1 MQQLRPR
8 PPPLPHAQPQSQ
20 SQPRYAS
27 QSQRIDISSRPVMEK
42 RAKLHDS
49 ESCEAIKSFRKARW
63 QQFQQ
68 TAVDKFYSVTW
79 GLAVLV
85 FTSVPGTTCLIGA
98 LLLPSNAVLALLAVW
113 LVIESVFFVFRS
125 KQLKK
130 ISDEYV
136 ELPLPSR
143 EEISTL
149 LDRVLAVAKQADYN
163 DFVGGWFMGASLASL
178 TRTNV
183 RQFISHGFFH
193 RFYNELS
200 SDYQEAVEELVDRA
214 EVHLEMHFKD
224 PDAPPPPP
232 PDLLSFGSD
241 SEGESEAGE
250 EERGEGE
257 RAEGDERGES
267 ESESEAAARPRLTA
281 VDAAV
286 GAVGGSAICG
296 PLEAAAIAASSR
308 SLGRNWSDAQLPRT
322 SKSSDCGK
330 GEEEEAESGSGG
342 REKGGDAAGFESSGR
357 RTEGMGERRKKEK
370 GVDESVRFM
379 AHTREPLRA
388 IIHPLAFYVWGH
400 IVGFLTAAAMR
411 LLGFSKHT
419 APNGIHYWFRAP
431 KKSAPKRKTH
441 KAAAVMPIFDDT
453 SAAGAT
459 SAAPTAPLLGAR
471 GGRVTREEE
480 AEEGV
485 VLVHGLG
492 LGLTPYLSFV
502 HMLSRSYPK
511 KKLIVMELAHLA
523 VRLSTS
529 SPTIDDVADGLTDAM
544 AVHGMQSAIFV
555 GHSYGALVLARQVRK
570 RPETVSAMGFVD
582 PACFLLCLPKVL
594 FNFIYKV
601 PGSPSIGDTIAEAV
615 RWFLCGRE
623 LQVARALCRGFNW
636 HAYQVWADDIPVHR
650 SVVMLAG
657 QDQIVPSEH
666 IRNNVS
672 LPSPSIPST
681 FLLDNPHR
689 SDGKQ
694 REFIT
699 RLKAA
704 CR

>member
-1 MQQLRPR
+1 MQHLRPR
-8 PPPLPHAQPQSQ
+8 PLPLPHAQPQSQ
-20 SQPRYAS
+20 SESRYAS
-27 QSQRIDISSRPVMEK
+27 QSQRIDIPSRAAMGK
-42 RAKLHDS
+42 RTKLHDS
-49 ESCEAIKSFRKARW
+49 ESCETTKSFRKARW
-63 QQFQQ
+63 QQLQQ
-68 TAVDKFYSVTW
+68 TAVDKLYSVMW
-79 GLAVLV
+79 AIALLV
-85 FTSVPGTTCLIGA
+85 FTSVPGTSCLIGA
-98 LLLPSNAVLALLAVW
+98 LLLPSYAVLALLAVW
-113 LVIESVFFVFRS
+113 LVIEAVFYVFRY
-125 KQLKK
+125 KQLQR

-143 EEISTL
+143 EEISSL

-178 TRTNV
+178 TRTNI

-200 SDYQEAVEELVDRA
+200 SEYQEAVEEHVDRA
-214 EVHLEMHFKD
+214 ESHLGMHFKD

-232 PDLLSFGSD
+232 PDLVSFGSD
-241 SEGESEAGE
+241 SEGESEGGE
-250 EERGEGE
+250 Y
-257 RAEGDERGES
+257 ERGES
-267 ESESEAAARPRLTA
+267 ESESESEAGENERGAEGTAAAPRSA
-281 VDAAV
+281 VSADPSAAATV
-286 GAVGGSAICG
+286 VPAVRSASASAGCG
-296 PLEAAAIAASSR
+296 PLEAAATAASSR
-308 SLGRNWSDAQLPRT
+308 SLGRSWSDAQLPRRGGGGAE
-322 SKSSDCGK
+322 CGGGK
-330 GEEEEAESGSGG
+330 EAGSGSGDA
-342 REKGGDAAGFESSGR
+342 RKGEDAG
-357 RTEGMGERRKKEK
+357 K

-379 AHTREPLRA
+379 AHTREPIRA

-400 IVGFLTAAAMR
+400 IVGLLTAAAMR

-419 APNGIHYWFRAP
+419 TPTGIHYWFRAP
-431 KKSAPKRKTH
+431 KKSAPKRKAH
-441 KAAAVMPIFDDT
+441 KAAAVVPIFDDT
-453 SAAGAT
+453 SAFAEAT
-459 SAAPTAPLLGAR
+459 SAAAPLLAEREALR
-471 GGRVTREEE
+471 GREEE
-480 AEEGV
+480 GEEGV

-502 HMLSRSYPK
+502 HMLSRSYSN
-511 KKLIVMELAHLA
+511 KKLIVVELAHLA

-529 SPTIDDVADGLTDAM
+529 SPTIDDVADGVTDAM
-544 AVHGMQSAIFV
+544 AVHGMQSAVFV

-594 FNFIYKV
+594 FNFIYKS
-601 PGSPSIGDTIAEAV
+601 PGSPSIGDTVAEAV

-657 QDQIVPSEH
+657 EDQIVPSQH
-666 IRNNVS
+666 IRNYLADTPVDVMYN
-672 LPSPSIPST
+672 
-681 FLLDNPHR
+681 
-689 SDGKQ
+689 DGYHHAQILFSEAKQ

>member
-1 MQQLRPR
+1 
-8 PPPLPHAQPQSQ
+8 
-20 SQPRYAS
+20 
-27 QSQRIDISSRPVMEK
+27 MEK

-49 ESCEAIKSFRKARW
+49 ESCDATKSFRKARW

-68 TAVDKFYSVTW
+68 TAADKLYSVTW

-98 LLLPSNAVLALLAVW
+98 LLLPSNAVLALLAAW

-125 KQLKK
+125 KQLKQ

-143 EEISTL
+143 EEISAL

-200 SDYQEAVEELVDRA
+200 SEYQEAVEELVDRA
-214 EVHLEMHFKD
+214 EAGLGMHFKD
-224 PDAPPPPP
+224 PDAPAPPP
-232 PDLLSFGSD
+232 PDLLSFRSD
-241 SEGESEAGE
+241 SEGESDVG
-250 EERGEGE
+250 EERGESESGD
-257 RAEGDERGES
+257 GDESGES
-267 ESESEAAARPRLTA
+267 ESESEAAARPMRTA
-281 VDAAV
+281 VDAV
-286 GAVGGSAICG
+286 LGGSAVCG

-322 SKSSDCGK
+322 SRSSADCGK
-330 GEEEEAESGSGG
+330 GEGEEAGSRSE
-342 REKGGDAAGFESSGR
+342 RERKGEDDAGFESSGGGK
-357 RTEGMGERRKKEK
+357 EGNGGKAERRKKEK

-400 IVGFLTAAAMR
+400 IVGLLTAAAMR
-411 LLGFSKHT
+411 LLGFSKQT

-431 KKSAPKRKTH
+431 KKSTPKRKSH
-441 KAAAVMPIFDDT
+441 KAAAVVPIFDM
-453 SAAGAT
+453 
-459 SAAPTAPLLGAR
+459 SAAPTAPLLGAS
-471 GGRVTREEE
+471 GGRVRREEAGE
-480 AEEGV
+480 AEGEEGV

-502 HMLSRSYPK
+502 HMLSRSYSE
-511 KKLIVMELAHLA
+511 KKLIVVELAHLA

-544 AVHGMQSAIFV
+544 TVHGMQSAIFV

-601 PGSPSIGDTIAEAV
+601 PGSSSIGDTIAEAV

-636 HAYQVWADDIPVHR
+636 HSYQVWADDIPVHR

-666 IRNNVS
+666 IRNYLANTPVDVMYNDGYHHAQI
-672 LPSPSIPST
+672 L
-681 FLLDNPHR
+681 F
-689 SDGKQ
+689 SDAKQ